1 MMRKKAQR
9 LLYSAVAAAVTSS
22 LIAGSMNVAAEVS
35 RSEANRLG
43 SEELTRFGAPR
54 AGSGDGVIPAYDGG
68 LSEPPDNVEYGES
81 GDFHPNPFPDDEIRH
96 TVTAENM
103 DQYEEYL
110 TTGTQALLETYP
122 DTYEINV
129 YPSRRTMAWPE
140 RILGNIEDNAT
151 DAELV
156 GDGNGIDGAYS
167 GIPFPILHGT
177 NEEQAQQAMWNHLTS
192 WRGIFVER
200 RSGEVAVETDGDYSL
215 TMSEQEVF
223 FNFYNPE
230 GDESTLD
237 NTLFY
242 YLSQTT
248 SPARLAGGA
257 VLIHETLNQVKE
269 PRRAWGYN
277 AGQRRVRRAPNLAYD
292 SPIAAADNLRTADE
306 TDLFNGALDKYN
318 WEYRGVQQFYIP
330 YNNYDIAQ
338 RGLEYARILDT
349 KHLNPDLQ
357 RWERHRVHVVEAN
370 LKEDERHI
378 FSRRVFYLDADSW
391 KVVSVD
397 QYDGRGEL
405 WRVSQAMEKSYYEV
419 PTVWTALDVFH
430 DLQSKRYHVQGLDT
444 EEGETLVFSDHV
456 PSRRYF
462 SPQALRRMGRR

>member
-1 MMRKKAQR
+1 MRNRVLR
-9 LLYSAVAAAVTSS
+9 LNSALMAAVTGGLLLGTVST
-22 LIAGSMNVAAEVS
+22 LAEVS
-35 RSEANRLG
+35 SSEAARLG
-43 SEELTRFGAPR
+43 DGEITRFGAPS
-54 AGSGDGVIPAYDGG
+54 AGSNDGVIPAYDGG
-68 LSEPPDNVEYGES
+68 LDGVPNNVDYGGS
-81 GDFHPNPFPDDEIRH
+81 GEFHPNPFPDDEIRH
-96 TVTAENM
+96 TVTADNM
-103 DQYEEYL
+103 GEYDEYL
-110 TTGTQALLETYP
+110 TEGTRALLETYP

-129 YPSRRTMAWPE
+129 YPSRRTMAWPD
-140 RILGNIEDNAT
+140 RILNNIEDNAT

-156 GDGNGIDGAYS
+156 GDGNGIDGAYG
-167 GIPFPILHGT
+167 GIPFPILHGS
-177 NEEQAQQAMWNHLTS
+177 NEQQAQQAMWNHLTS

-200 RSGEVAVETDGDYSL
+200 RSGEVAVERDGDYSL

-223 FNFYNPE
+223 YNYYNPE

-242 YLSQTT
+242 YLSKTT
-248 SPARLAGGA
+248 SPPRLAGGA

-306 TDLFNGALDKYN
+306 TDLFNGALNKYN
-318 WEYRGVQQFYIP
+318 WEYRGIQQFYIP

-338 RGLEYARILDT
+338 RGLEYEKILDT

-370 LKEDERHI
+370 LKSGERHI
-378 FSRRVFYLDADSW
+378 FSRRVFYIDADSW

-444 EEGETLVFSDHV
+444 EEGQTLKFSDRV
-456 PSRRYF
+456 PNKRYF
-462 SPQALRRMGRR
+462 SPQALRRSGRR

>member
-1 MMRKKAQR
+1 MMRIKAPR
-9 LLYSAVAAAVTSS
+9 LNITLMAAVTSG
-22 LIAGSMNVAAEVS
+22 LMLGSGGLTAEVS
-35 RSEANRLG
+35 QSEAQRLG
-43 SEELTRFGAPR
+43 GEEITRFGALR
-54 AGSGDGVIPAYDGG
+54 AGSNDGVIPAYDGG
-68 LSEPPDNVEYGES
+68 LPEPPDNVDYGES

-96 TVTAENM
+96 TVTADNM
-103 DQYEEYL
+103 DQYNEYL
-110 TTGTQALLETYP
+110 TRGTRALLETYP

-140 RILGNIEDNAT
+140 WILENIEDNAT
-151 DAELV
+151 SAELV
-156 GDGNGIDGAYS
+156 GDGNGIDGAYA
-167 GIPFPILHGT
+167 GIPFPILHGS

-192 WRGIFVER
+192 WRGIFVNR

-257 VLIHETLNQVKE
+257 VLIHETLNQVRE

-338 RGLEYARILDT
+338 RGLEYDRILDT

-378 FSRRVFYLDADSW
+378 FSRRVFYIDADSW

-419 PTVWTALDVFH
+419 PTVWTAIDVFH

-444 EEGETLVFSDHV
+444 EEGQTRVFSDRV
-456 PSRRYF
+456 PNRRYF
-462 SPQALRRMGRR
+462 SPQALRRRGRR

>member
-1 MMRKKAQR
+1 M
-9 LLYSAVAAAVTSS
+9 
-22 LIAGSMNVAAEVS
+22 
-35 RSEANRLG
+35 
-43 SEELTRFGAPR
+43 
-54 AGSGDGVIPAYDGG
+54 
-68 LSEPPDNVEYGES
+68 
-81 GDFHPNPFPDDEIRH
+81 
-96 TVTAENM
+96 
-103 DQYEEYL
+103 
-110 TTGTQALLETYP
+110 
-122 DTYEINV
+122 
-129 YPSRRTMAWPE
+129 
-140 RILGNIEDNAT
+140 
-151 DAELV
+151 
-156 GDGNGIDGAYS
+156 
-167 GIPFPILHGT
+167 
-177 NEEQAQQAMWNHLTS
+177 
-192 WRGIFVER
+192 
-200 RSGEVAVETDGDYSL
+200 
-215 TMSEQEVF
+215 TMSEQELF
-223 FNFYNPE
+223 YNFYNPE

-242 YLSQTT
+242 YLSRTT

-318 WEYRGVQQFYIP
+318 WEYRGVQQYYIP
-330 YNNYDIAQ
+330 YNNYEIAQ
-338 RGLEYARILDT
+338 DGLEYEKILGT

-370 LKEDERHI
+370 LKDDERHI
-378 FSRRVFYLDADSW
+378 FSRRVFYIDADSW

-444 EEGETLVFSDHV
+444 EEGETLVFTDRV
-456 PSRRYF
+456 PNKRYF
-462 SPQALRRMGRR
+462 SPQALRRRGRR

>member
-1 MMRKKAQR
+1 MKAPHINATLIAAVTGGLMLGSGSLTAEVSESEAQR
-9 LLYSAVAAAVTSS
+9 LGGDE
-22 LIAGSMNVAAEVS
+22 I
-35 RSEANRLG
+35 
-43 SEELTRFGAPR
+43 TRFGALR
-54 AGSGDGVIPAYDGG
+54 AGSDDGVIPAYDGG
-68 LSEPPDNVEYGES
+68 LDGPPDNVDYGES

-96 TVTAENM
+96 TVTADNM
-103 DQYEEYL
+103 EQYEEYL
-110 TTGTQALLETYP
+110 TEGTQALLETYP

-129 YPSRRTMAWPE
+129 YPSRRTMAWPDWV
-140 RILGNIEDNAT
+140 LDNIEDNAT

-156 GDGNGIDGAYS
+156 ENGDGIDGAYG
-167 GIPFPILHGT
+167 GIPFPILHGS

-192 WRGIFVER
+192 WRGIMLER
-200 RSGEVAVETDGDYSL
+200 RSGEVAVETDGDYNL

-242 YLSQTT
+242 YLSKTT

-338 RGLEYARILDT
+338 EGLAYDRILDT

-378 FSRRVFYLDADSW
+378 FSRRVFYIDADSW

-397 QYDGRGEL
+397 QYDGRGDL

-430 DLQSKRYHVQGLDT
+430 DLQSKRYHVQLLDT
-444 EEGETLVFSDHV
+444 EEGGTMEFSDRV
-456 PSRRYF
+456 PNQRYF

>member
-1 MMRKKAQR
+1 MMRMKAPR
-9 LLYSAVAAAVTSS
+9 LNVTLIAAVTGGLMLGSGS
-22 LIAGSMNVAAEVS
+22 LAAEVS
-35 RSEANRLG
+35 QSEAQRLG
-43 SEELTRFGAPR
+43 GEEITRFGALR
-54 AGSGDGVIPAYDGG
+54 AGSDDGVIPAYDGG
-68 LSEPPDNVEYGES
+68 LDGPPDNVDYGES

-103 DQYEEYL
+103 EQYEEYL
-110 TTGTQALLETYP
+110 TKGTKALLETYP

-140 RILGNIEDNAT
+140 WVLDNIEDNAT

-156 GDGNGIDGAYS
+156 GNGNGIDGAYG
-167 GIPFPILHGT
+167 GIPFPILHGS

-200 RSGEVAVETDGDYSL
+200 RSGEVAVETDGDYSM
-215 TMSEQEVF
+215 TMSEQELF
-223 FNFYNPE
+223 YNFYNPE

-242 YLSQTT
+242 YLSRTT

-338 RGLEYARILDT
+338 RGLEYDKILDT

-397 QYDGRGEL
+397 QYDGRGDL

-444 EEGETLVFSDHV
+444 EEGETLVFTDRI
-456 PSRRYF
+456 PNTRYF
-462 SPQALRRMGRR
+462 SPQALRRRGRR